1 MGTTNSSLGKLS
13 THTRAA
19 TIWVG
24 REGSDNQK
32 LTELLIEEYANLQY
46 EIDDILFGGGTGNED
61 LSEQEMRSLCISD
74 KMEAIE
80 RILAM
85 YGVYQPERPGF
96 PEP

>member
-1 MGTTNSSLGKLS
+1 MTNSSPGKLS
-13 THTRAA
+13 ACTRAA

-24 REGSDNQK
+24 REESDNQK

-46 EIDDILFGGGTGNED
+46 EFDDILFGGGTGDED
-61 LSEQEMRSLCISD
+61 LAMQELRSLRISD

-80 RILAM
+80 HILAM